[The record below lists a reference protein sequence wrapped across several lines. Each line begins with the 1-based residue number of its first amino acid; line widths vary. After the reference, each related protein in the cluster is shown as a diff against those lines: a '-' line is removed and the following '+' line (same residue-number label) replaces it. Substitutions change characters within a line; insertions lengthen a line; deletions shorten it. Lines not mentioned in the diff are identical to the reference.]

1 MIFTYDTVFQTRGTY
16 KIPGGVGLP
25 VVKNSVDAP
34 VVYGN
39 EVGVAV
45 DDDPVEGVSRVGYGV
60 ADESIE
66 ASAVVR
72 ESPVTRFS
80 IKRSINNRGKLIYC
94 KEYFLLSTE
103 IWVEYQMF
111 ANTSFSQ
118 DMPRHRNHS
127 SLDTVN

>member
-1 MIFTYDTVFQTRGTY
+1 MFQTRGTY

-66 ASAVVR
+66 A
-72 ESPVTRFS
+72 
-80 IKRSINNRGKLIYC
+80 
-94 KEYFLLSTE
+94 
-103 IWVEYQMF
+103 
-111 ANTSFSQ
+111 
-118 DMPRHRNHS
+118 
-127 SLDTVN
+127 